1 MRTWAIIGKEF
12 LHIRRD
18 IRTLYFALIWP
29 VVLLIL
35 FGSTVTFD
43 VRNVPVVYFDLDGQ
57 RESRDLYQAFRQ
69 TGVFDLRLRS
79 DFDWAKSPGLLDRGE
94 ARALVVVPEDFSR
107 RLSRGETSP
116 VQVLVDGSDN
126 NTAQILLGYMTGV
139 SQGYNLR
146 MGAEYLR
153 PFGSLAPDLKLPVDP
168 RTRFL
173 YNPSLRSQNFI
184 VPGLIAVIMM
194 ILGTLL
200 TTLTITVEWEHG
212 TMEQLFYTPIRARE
226 FIIGKLTPYFL
237 ISVVQMTLVLV
248 TSMFIFQVPFRGNL
262 FLFYLAAALFMLGA
276 LGIGLF
282 LSLVSR
288 SQQVAAMI
296 AFLTTFMPAFLLSG
310 FIFPIASMPLVLRIM
325 TYAVPA
331 KYFLVIIRGL
341 FLKGAGLDLLWPE
354 FLIMLLYA
362 AFFVFISTSRFQK
375 RIAG

>member
-1 MRTWAIIGKEF
+1 MRTWAMVAKEF

-18 IRTLYFALIWP
+18 IRILYFSLIWP

-43 VRNVPVVYFDLDGQ
+43 VRNVPIVFFDLDGKS
-57 RESRDLYQAFRQ
+57 ESRGFHQALRQ

-79 DFDWAKSPGLLDRGE
+79 DFSWSKSPGLLDRGQ
-94 ARALVVVPEDFSR
+94 ARGLVILPAGFSR
-107 RLSRGETSP
+107 RLGRGETSP
-116 VQVLVDGSDN
+116 IQVLIDGSDN
-126 NTAQILLGYMTGV
+126 NTAQIMLGYLTGV
-139 SQGYNLR
+139 TQAYNLR
-146 MGAEYLR
+146 FGAEYLR
-153 PFGSLAPDLKLPVDP
+153 PFGRLAPDLKPPVAP
-168 RTRFL
+168 QTRFL

-184 VPGLIAVIMM
+184 VPGLIAIIMM

-200 TTLTITVEWEHG
+200 TALTITVEWEHG

-248 TSMFIFQVPFRGNL
+248 TSVVVFRVPFRGNL
-262 FLFYLAAALFMLGA
+262 LLFYLAAALFMLGA

-282 LSLVSR
+282 ISLVSR
-288 SQQVAAMI
+288 SQQVAAML
-296 AFLTTFMPAFLLSG
+296 AFLTTFLPAFLLSG
-310 FIFPIASMPLVLRIM
+310 FIFPIASMPPVLRVM
-325 TYAVPA
+325 SYAVPA

-354 FLIMLLYA
+354 FLTMFLYA

-375 RIAG
+375 RVAG

>member
-1 MRTWAIIGKEF
+1 
-12 LHIRRD
+12 
-18 IRTLYFALIWP
+18 
-29 VVLLIL
+29 VLLIL

-43 VRNVPVVYFDLDGQ
+43 VRNVPVVFYDMDGK

-94 ARALVVVPEDFSR
+94 VRGLVVIPANFSR
-107 RLSRGETSP
+107 HLGRGEP
-116 VQVLVDGSDN
+116 AAIQVLIDGSDN
-126 NTAQILLGYMTGV
+126 NTAQILLGYMAGI
-139 SQGYNLR
+139 SQVYNQR
-146 MGAEYLR
+146 YAAEFLR
-153 PFGSLAPDLKLPVDP
+153 PYGSQVPNRKPPVDY

-173 YNPSLRSQNFI
+173 YNPTLRSQNFI

-200 TTLTITVEWEHG
+200 TALTITVEWEHG

-226 FIIGKLTPYFL
+226 FILGKLTPYFL

-248 TSMFIFQVPFRGNL
+248 TSVFVFRVPFRGNL
-262 FLFYLAAALFMLGA
+262 ALFYLAAALFMLGA

-288 SQQVAAMI
+288 TQQVAAML
-296 AFLTTFMPAFLLSG
+296 AFLTTFLPAFLLSG
-310 FIFPIASMPLVLRIM
+310 FIFPIASMPVVLRILSDL
-325 TYAVPA
+325 VPA
-331 KYFLVIIRGL
+331 KYFLNITRGL
-341 FLKGAGLDLLWPE
+341 FLKGAGLNLLWPD
-354 FLIMLLYA
+354 FLIMLGYA
-362 AFFVFISTSRFQK
+362 AFFVFWSTRRFQK